1 MAGNSTN
8 MPALI
13 GRSHTVAT
21 VKPTFEDLDKL
32 DLAQLR
38 EYAKHNAGLDCP
50 KLTREALLRFVC
62 VLEKIRHP
70 DDGNSSPVH
79 KPSLSPTLLSV
90 SRRAAAQRPPVGEA
104 SSPTSSVLL
113 KYSVDRAKRL
123 DTRRFS
129 SPLENEEDNAKFKD
143 DLDPEGFNRLAS
155 NSTPEPDEHPVQAP
169 PAGTISL
176 AQTAKMLQAFGKRYE
191 DLAKH
196 IKEIPN
202 TAQALKRTAA
212 NLMQPMERYL
222 NYYMQEQPLFAHE
235 VVFPPNEPVFVIS
248 RGVASVTSSVYSI
261 PAQEGRRGSS

>member
-1 MAGNSTN
+1 
-8 MPALI
+8 
-13 GRSHTVAT
+13 
-21 VKPTFEDLDKL
+21 
-32 DLAQLR
+32 
-38 EYAKHNAGLDCP
+38 
-50 KLTREALLRFVC
+50 
-62 VLEKIRHP
+62 
-70 DDGNSSPVH
+70 
-79 KPSLSPTLLSV
+79 V

-113 KYSVDRAKRL
+113 KYCKYFPVLLFHHLDLIAVFHSAVDPAKRL

-169 PAGTISL
+169 PAGTESL

-222 NYYMQEQPLFAHE
+222 NYYMQEQPLIAHD

-248 RGVASVTSSVYSI
+248 VDEEHHGISEEMDATDED
-261 PAQEGRRGSS
+261 QEEDFARFKAEKMLRRGAQKGKEPDPKHYKYGSFFLSLSCF